1 MLCPACGTENF
12 DGADNC
18 VDCDSDLAS
27 VETCSLDPLEERLH
41 HDHVINAV
49 KPDPLIVSPLDT
61 VQTVVEQ
68 MSERGRTCAL
78 VSYDGVLVGIFTE
91 RDVLRK
97 LSADYETLKEA
108 PVRDFMTP
116 APEALEAET
125 PLTFAL
131 NKMSVGGF
139 RHVPVVND
147 DQQPLGVVSVQ
158 DLLSHIS
165 TNVPDM
171 FEA

>member
-12 DGADNC
+12 DGADHC
-18 VDCDSDLAS
+18 VECDSDLSAI
-27 VETCSLDPLEERLH
+27 ETRSLDPLEVRLH

-49 KPDPLIVSPLDT
+49 KPNPLIVSPLDT
-61 VQTVVEQ
+61 VDEVVQQ
-68 MSERGRTCAL
+68 MSEQGRTCAL
-78 VSYDGVLVGIFTE
+78 VSYDNVLVGIFTE

-97 LSADYETLKEA
+97 LSADYDSLKAA

-116 APEALEAET
+116 APEALEAKT

-139 RHVPVVND
+139 RHVPVVSE

-158 DLLSHIS
+158 DLLAHIS
-165 TNVPDM
+165 TNVPDL